1 MRNANRRMRSWSN
14 GFTLI
19 EMMIVLV
26 ILAVVLGFAV
36 PAFQQVRLAT
46 RLTSYANDLVGSL
59 YLARGE
65 AIKRNNQVR
74 LCATSDGATCATS
87 GGWQQG
93 WIVLDPN
100 DVVLQYQAALQ
111 AGYSLTETANG
122 GALTLTFDASGLV
135 SPAPATFTVCR
146 QTPTVGD
153 QKREISVTT
162 IGRTNV
168 ERGAATTC
176 P

>member
-1 MRNANRRMRSWSN
+1 MGAVPRSAR
-14 GFTLI
+14 GFTLV
-19 EMMIVLV
+19 ELMIVLL
-26 ILAVVLGFAV
+26 ILAVILVFAV

-46 RLTSYANDLVGSL
+46 RLTNYANDLVGSI

-74 LCATSDGATCATS
+74 LCATSDGTTCATS

-100 DVVLQYQAALQ
+100 DVVLQYQSGLQ
-111 AGYSLTETANG
+111 AGYSFTETVNG
-122 GALTLTFDASGLV
+122 GATTLTFDASGLV
-135 SPAPATFTVCR
+135 SPAPASFTICR
-146 QTPTVGD
+146 QTPSVGN
-153 QKREISVTT
+153 QKREVNVTT

-168 ERGAATTC
+168 ERGSATTC

>member
-1 MRNANRRMRSWSN
+1 MPGANR
-14 GFTLI
+14 GFTLV
-19 EMMIVLV
+19 ELMIVLV
-26 ILAVVLGFAV
+26 ILAVILIFAL

-46 RLTSYANDLVGSL
+46 RLTNYANDLVGSI

-74 LCATSDGATCATS
+74 LCATSDGSTCAAS

-100 DVVLQYQAALQ
+100 DVVLQYQPALQ
-111 AGYSLTETANG
+111 AGYSLTETANS
-122 GALTLTFDASGLV
+122 GAMTLNFDASGLV
-135 SPAPATFTVCR
+135 SPAPATFNICR
-146 QTPTVGD
+146 QAPTVGN
-153 QKREISVTT
+153 QKREINVTT

-168 ERGAATTC
+168 ERDAATTC